1 MTRDQFEHAV
11 RAACDLTRESEVI
24 IIGSQAILG
33 AHPDASE
40 FLRQSTE
47 IDLIVKNR
55 PELADNVEG
64 VLGEFSLFHQTH
76 GFYVQGLTIE
86 AATLPRGWESRL
98 VRVSNVNTRGCTAWC
113 LETHDLAASK
123 LKAFRDKDKAFV
135 RALLAERLVHVETL
149 TERLGTLEI
158 SEELRARLL
167 IWTSVTGRE
176 LGMQPVAGEPD
187 AD

>member
-1 MTRDQFEHAV
+1 MTREQFEHAV

-33 AHPDASE
+33 EHPDASE

-55 PELADNVEG
+55 PDLADTVEG

-86 AATLPRGWESRL
+86 AATLPVGWEARL
-98 VRVSNVNTRGCTAWC
+98 VPVSNVNTRGCTAWC

-135 RALLAERLVHVETL
+135 RALLAERLIRLETL
-149 TERLGTLEI
+149 TERLETLAI
-158 SEELRARLL
+158 PDELRARLL

-176 LGMQPVAGEPD
+176 MGMTPSTAQAD
-187 AD
+187 AN

>member
-33 AHPDASE
+33 AHPEASE

-55 PELADNVEG
+55 PDLADTVEG
-64 VLGEFSLFHQTH
+64 VLDEFSLFHKTH

-86 AATLPRGWESRL
+86 AATLPAGWEARL
-98 VRVSNVNTRGCTAWC
+98 VSVTNVNTRGCTAWC

-123 LKAFRDKDKAFV
+123 LKAFRDKDKDFV
-135 RALLAERLVHVETL
+135 RALLAERLIQLETL
-149 TERLGTLEI
+149 AERIATLEI
-158 SEELRARLL
+158 PDELRARLV
-167 IWTSVTGRE
+167 IWTRVTGRE
-176 LGMQPVAGEPD
+176 MGLTPSAGQAD
-187 AD
+187 AN